1 MPRFSLILATVGRTA
16 ELDRLFDSLAA
27 QTCRDFEVILIDQ
40 NADDRLLPH
49 IDRARLLGLNVHV
62 RQLSP
67 PNLAAARNLGIALAQ
82 GDWVGFPDDDCWYEP
97 DTLSNLLATSQQDT
111 SLQGL
116 IACWVE
122 QAAANGTT
130 TPSTGHLKL
139 EDWRNFRGGDASS
152 IALFFS
158 RSLIERLGEFDAR
171 LGVGQWFGAGEETDY
186 VLRAL
191 TDGAHLARCSNARV
205 HHPFAAVQAGDWRA
219 AWGNARLRSRGTG
232 ALYAKHRLSP
242 FVIMRGCIAPIVLP
256 LLKMQGFRS
265 LLLGVAVVMGRVEGF
280 VRWGWGRS

>member
-27 QTCRDFEVILIDQ
+27 QNCQDFEVILIDQ
-40 NADDRLLPH
+40 NVDDRLLTH
-49 IDRARLLGLNVHV
+49 IDRARLLGLNVHT

-82 GDWVGFPDDDCWYEP
+82 GDWIGFPDDDCWYEP
-97 DTLSNLLATSQQDT
+97 DALSNLLAASQQDAG
-111 SLQGL
+111 LEGL

-122 QAAANGTT
+122 QAAANATT
-130 TPSTGHLKL
+130 TSSNGHLKL

-152 IALFFS
+152 ITLFFR
-158 RSLIERLGEFDAR
+158 RSLIERLGKFDAR

-191 TDGAHLARCSNARV
+191 AAGARLVRYPNARV
-205 HHPFAAVQAGDWRA
+205 HHPFVVVRAENWRVVC
-219 AWGNARLRSRGTG
+219 GNARCRSRGTG

-242 FVIMRGCIAPIVLP
+242 YVIIRGWIAPIVFP
-256 LLKMQGFRS
+256 LLRMQGFQP
-265 LLLGVAVVMGRVEGF
+265 LLLGIAVVIGRIEGF
-280 VRWGWGRS
+280 VRWGWGRL